1 MSIDASPTTSPLEAL
16 THAAATDVGMRREE
30 NQDSFGILEGS
41 QWKFYIVADG
51 MGGVR
56 GGAIASKLAIE
67 VFEEILAD
75 SGTIDQ
81 EIISTAIVEANKR
94 VHQKGSDDGTLAGM
108 GTTFVGLGFIDTSLF
123 IFNVGDSRVYRLRQG
138 NFEQLTLDHTLVREL
153 IATGAITEAQA
164 ENHPVSHMLTKSL
177 GPSGD
182 IVPDCM
188 ECQDGPARG
197 DRYLICSDGLYNMVS
212 DSEIQE
218 ILDNSSLEEAQQQLI
233 DLSNERGGSD
243 NITVVLVEVGETFP
257 VGVESLPC
265 AQTESESDS
274 VDDSDG
280 VAAHDDTLELSDQEL
295 EARRQLNGIEHDKDY
310 LAQLEE
316 EEGSPELHGG
326 VSIEGIDRDELQ
338 EKVKADRES
347 ERNLRRFT
355 PLMLFLILLGSG
367 SVIIGSLIIAPF
379 VQMSESPVDS
389 TESSSSERYALE
401 QQGANL
407 GQPQSSLTSST
418 DKQVSSTEQLEK
430 SDHVGEI
437 KSSGT
442 PVIEGAGSEA
452 GPDGSLIAPEELQV
466 VPSFTAPAYD
476 ELVRRRDR
484 LASRVQ
490 ELERQLNSFDQPIS
504 SEVGSIL
511 QEARS
516 TRSQLEEALRE
527 TRSEIDVATRRLAVW
542 FGRRKRL
549 QSTDPVNLAGEVSV
563 ASEVVREQKSSFER
577 ATWEYLQEAE
587 SLRYNPTDMTLRQR
601 VAELTEV
608 RKQRMNELGDGVR
621 EAIKEEIANADYEI
635 TELSLRRDRIEADM
649 RELQNQL
656 EYVRILMHGD
666 DEAKAE
672 LQRQLT
678 AELEVSKSELGE
690 LEDLL
695 ATMAPVED

>member
-1 MSIDASPTTSPLEAL
+1 MSIDVSSTTSPLEAL
-16 THAAATDVGMRREE
+16 THAAGTDVGMRREE
-30 NQDSFGILEGS
+30 NQDSFGILES
-41 QWKFYIVADG
+41 NQWKFYIVADG

-67 VFEEILAD
+67 VFEEILTD

-81 EIISTAIVEANKR
+81 ETISTAIVEANKR
-94 VHQKGSDDGTLAGM
+94 VHQKGTEDGTLAGM

-182 IVPDCM
+182 IVPDCVVC
-188 ECQDGPARG
+188 EDGPARG
-197 DRYLICSDGLYNMVS
+197 DRYLICSDGLYNMVL

-218 ILDNSSLEEAQQQLI
+218 ILADSSLEEAQQQLI
-233 DLSNERGGSD
+233 NLANERGGSD
-243 NITVVLVEVGETFP
+243 NITVVLVEVGEAFP
-257 VGVESLPC
+257 VGVESFPV
-265 AQTESESDS
+265 AQIESEDDI
-274 VDDSDG
+274 VDEADEVS
-280 VAAHDDTLELSDQEL
+280 AYDDTLELSDQEL
-295 EARRQLNGIEHDKDY
+295 KAKQQLNGIEHDQDSTDP
-310 LAQLEE
+310 LEE
-316 EEGSPELHGG
+316 AESSPELHGG
-326 VSIEGIDRDELQ
+326 VSIEEIDREELE
-338 EKVKADRES
+338 EKVAASIQSKS
-347 ERNLRRFT
+347 QVRRLT
-355 PLMLFLILLGSG
+355 PIMLFLILLGSG
-367 SVIIGSLIIAPF
+367 SVILGSLIIAPF
-379 VQMSESPVDS
+379 LQMSESPVELA
-389 TESSSSERYALE
+389 ESATSEQYALE
-401 QQGANL
+401 QQA
-407 GQPQSSLTSST
+407 SSSGVIDKKGSATTSV
-418 DKQVSSTEQLEK
+418 DK
-430 SDHVGEI
+430 SDLSSAIE
-437 KSSGT
+437 SSGAE
-442 PVIEGAGSEA
+442 VMEGEA
-452 GPDGSLIAPEELQV
+452 SDGGLDAALIDHEDLQPAQSFAP
-466 VPSFTAPAYD
+466 PAYD
-476 ELVRRRDR
+476 ELVRRHDR
-484 LASRVQ
+484 LASRVK

-516 TRSQLEEALRE
+516 TRAQLEEDLRE

-563 ASEVVREQKSSFER
+563 ASEFVRDQKSSFER

-608 RKQRMNELGDGVR
+608 RKQRMSELGDGVR

-635 TELSLRRDRIEADM
+635 TELSLRRDRIESDM
-649 RELQNQL
+649 RELQNKL

-666 DEAKAE
+666 EEAKAE
-672 LQRQLT
+672 LRVQLS

-695 ATMAPVED
+695 TTMAPVEN